1 LNPELEFRHP
11 LVRALAW
18 LIGSPG
24 LLAAQP
30 AMAGDVLVSDVWC
43 AEALAESYPL
53 LRALDAD
60 PGELEAAVAASKSS
74 RLGRI
79 AECLVG
85 FWIERAERFELLAR
99 NLAVRESG
107 RTLGEFDLV
116 FLDRREG
123 VVVHWEMAV
132 KFYLRR
138 RDGSEFLGPEGRD
151 TLSRKADRI
160 FGHQLGLGATPA
172 GQAVLASLCTER
184 VVSRA
189 FVKGWLFHPDDLG
202 SGSNQV
208 NPEHQR
214 GWWRT
219 LDEFRRKD
227 LTDARRYCV
236 MERDSWIVGA
246 LAREFDATMD
256 SGAAAAH
263 IGSRLEAGGRA
274 LMVAQF
280 DPQWDPML
288 GRTQAC
294 LRESGRGFVVPDKW
308 GASAPP

>member
-1 LNPELEFRHP
+1 LKPDLEFRHP

-30 AMAGDVLVSDVWC
+30 VRASDVLVSDIWC
-43 AEALAESYPL
+43 TEALAESYPL

-60 PGELEAAVAASKSS
+60 PGVLEAAVAASKSS

-79 AECLVG
+79 AECLIG

-123 VVVHWEMAV
+123 VLVHWEMAV

-151 TLSRKADRI
+151 TLSRKVDRV

-172 GQAVLASLCTER
+172 GQAALAGLYKGR
-184 VVSRA
+184 MVSRA
-189 FVKGWLFHPDDLG
+189 FVKGWLFHPDDPG
-202 SGSNQV
+202 PESDQV
-208 NPEHQR
+208 NPRHQR

-219 LDEFRRKD
+219 LDEFRRKVLPD
-227 LTDARRYCV
+227 GRRYCV
-236 MERDSWIVGA
+236 VERDSWIVGT
-246 LAREFDATMD
+246 LAPEFDATLD
-256 SGAAAAH
+256 SGAAAAQ

-280 DPQWDPML
+280 D
-288 GRTQAC
+288 TQFGSEGSC
-294 LRESGRGFVVPDKW
+294 LRESSRGFVVPDQW
-308 GASAPP
+308 GSSNPH